1 MLIIFLCFHIN
12 IVLAHFRSYLLS
24 VVVERLKKCLDFT
37 FTLYFIHVFLCTFY
51 EGFPVEWGFWMS
63 NGVSFLIMVFL
74 GEYLCSRLEM
84 ENIPLY
90 VPSSSRS
97 SSSSSTNITTLP
109 MIDIAGTP
117 SKGLKSPSR
126 EMTVMPIK

>member
-1 MLIIFLCFHIN
+1 M
-12 IVLAHFRSYLLS
+12 LS

-37 FTLYFIHVFLCTFY
+37 FTLYFIHVIICSLY

-63 NGVSFLIMVFL
+63 NAVSFLVMVFL

-90 VPSSSRS
+90 VPSSGAS
-97 SSSSSTNITTLP
+97 SSINNINNSSGINSAPPPVDTS
-109 MIDIAGTP
+109 GTP
-117 SKGLKSPSR
+117 SKGLKSPNR
-126 EMTVMPIK
+126 ELSLVPMPVK